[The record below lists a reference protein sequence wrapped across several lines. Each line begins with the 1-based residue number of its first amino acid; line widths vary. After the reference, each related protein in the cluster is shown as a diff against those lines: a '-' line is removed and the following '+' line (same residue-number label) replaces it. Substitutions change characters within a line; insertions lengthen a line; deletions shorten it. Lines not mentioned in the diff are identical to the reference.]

1 MDGMTQAEYARH
13 RGVSRQ
19 AISKLIGNGKIPPSA
34 IVPGENGA
42 RLINPA
48 VADHAL
54 GEGRERVLLD
64 PSETDDLLAD
74 VEGAAPAPRAISPAP
89 SARPEQHENIAALT
103 KARTETEVY
112 RAERARLEL
121 EEKRGKL
128 LKVEDVVAS
137 MEKCGAVIVRELEAL
152 PNFADELVAAIAKD
166 GAGGARSVLKRI
178 GREVRA
184 QLEQNM
190 RLAAAEDR
198 AAAEIE
204 PQ

>member
-19 AISKLIGNGKIPPSA
+19 AISKLISSGKIPASA
-34 IVPGENGA
+34 FVPGEGGA
-42 RLINPA
+42 RLINA
-48 VADHAL
+48 AAADHAL

-64 PSETDDLLAD
+64 QPEPDDLLASLD
-74 VEGAAPAPRAISPAP
+74 SEVVAPRVTPAPV
-89 SARPEQHENIAALT
+89 RPEQHEHIAALT
-103 KARTETEVY
+103 KARTETETY
-112 RAERARLEL
+112 RAERARIEL

-137 MEKCGAVIVRELEAL
+137 MEKCAAVIVRELEAL
-152 PNFADELVAAIAKD
+152 PNFADEIAAAIAKD
-166 GAGGARSVLKRI
+166 GAGGARSVLKRVA
-178 GREVRA
+178 REVRT

-190 RLAAAEDR
+190 RLAAAADR
-198 AAAEIE
+198 DVEGE

>member
-19 AISKLIGNGKIPPSA
+19 AISKLISSGKIPASA
-34 IVPGENGA
+34 FVPGEGGA
-42 RLINPA
+42 RLINA
-48 VADHAL
+48 AAADHAL

-64 PSETDDLLAD
+64 HAEPDDLLAEVESPD
-74 VEGAAPAPRAISPAP
+74 VAPRAASPAP
-89 SARPEQHENIAALT
+89 TVRPEQHENIAALT
-103 KARTETEVY
+103 KARTETEIY
-112 RAERARLEL
+112 RAERARIEL

-137 MEKCGAVIVRELEAL
+137 MEKCAAVIVRELEGL

-166 GAGGARSVLKRI
+166 GNGGARSILKRI
-178 GREVRA
+178 SREIRA
-184 QLEQNM
+184 QLERNM
-190 RLAAAEDR
+190 RLAASEDRPNAED
-198 AAAEIE
+198 E

>member
-19 AISKLIGNGKIPPSA
+19 AISKLISSGKIPASA
-34 IVPGENGA
+34 FVPGEGGA
-42 RLINPA
+42 RLINA
-48 VADHAL
+48 AAADHAL

-64 PSETDDLLAD
+64 QAEPDDLLAAVD
-74 VEGAAPAPRAISPAP
+74 SEVAAPRASTSAP
-89 SARPEQHENIAALT
+89 VRPEQHENIAALT
-103 KARTETEVY
+103 KARTETEIY
-112 RAERARLEL
+112 RAERARIEL

-137 MEKCGAVIVRELEAL
+137 MEKCAAVIVRELEVL
-152 PNFADELVAAIAKD
+152 PNFADEIAAAIAKD
-166 GAGGARSVLKRI
+166 GAGGARSVLKRVA
-178 GREVRA
+178 REVRT

-190 RLAAAEDR
+190 RLAAAADR
-198 AAAEIE
+198 DVEGE